1 MRMFLISDNID
12 TFTGMRL
19 AGVEGVVVHE
29 RAEIKTTLDNVL
41 SNPDIGIIL
50 ITEKLGKEIPEV
62 IDDIKL
68 NRTFPLLLEI
78 PDRHGSGRRADFIT
92 SYINEAIG
100 IKI

>member
-12 TFTGMRL
+12 TSTGMRL
-19 AGVEGVVVHE
+19 AGIEGVVVHE
-29 RAEIKTTLDNVL
+29 KDEIKAALDEVL
-41 SNPDIGIIL
+41 ATPDIGIIL
-50 ITEKLGKEIPEV
+50 ITEKLGREIPEV

-78 PDRHGSGRRADFIT
+78 PDRHGSGRRPDFIT
-92 SYINEAIG
+92 AYINEAIG